1 MTVGGRGETAD
12 AGGTE
17 VVETADPVVVMET
30 GVTEVVEI
38 ADLLIMETG
47 VIEVVMAVTVAAD
60 SATKQAKRM
69 SGEDRTI

>member
-17 VVETADPVVVMET
+17 VVETADPVVV
-30 GVTEVVEI
+30 
-38 ADLLIMETG
+38 METG

>member
-1 MTVGGRGETAD
+1 MTVGVRGETAD
-12 AGGTE
+12 AE
-17 VVETADPVVVMET
+17 E
-30 GVTEVVEI
+30 TEVVEI
-38 ADLLIMETG
+38 ADPVVVMETG